1 MKPFNKVTITVLMAL
16 SLSACVW
23 DDDEVEVVNTAPEAV
38 GEMLTTT
45 TDTPLE
51 GMLSASDAQQD
62 PLTFSVAVAPT
73 AGELM
78 LNADGDFV
86 YVPAAEFVGSDSF
99 EFSVSD
105 GRLTDTGVVIIDVE
119 TLTVSVSA
127 IVRDSFTQ
135 AVTAEPLAVNGRE
148 FNADVTDTAEFDD
161 LVAAGEVGNNE

>member
-1 MKPFNKVTITVLMAL
+1 MKSYSKVTVAMLAAV
-16 SLSACVW
+16 SLNACVL
-23 DDDEVEVVNTAPEAV
+23 DDDEVDVVNTAPQAV
-38 GEMLTTT
+38 GDMLTTT

-51 GMLSASDAQQD
+51 GMLSATDAQQD

-73 AGELM
+73 AGEVM

-86 YVPAAEFVGSDSF
+86 YIPAAEFVGSDSF

-105 GRLTDTGVVIIDVE
+105 GRLTDTAVVIIDIE

-135 AVTAEPLAVNGRE
+135 APTAEPLAVNGRE